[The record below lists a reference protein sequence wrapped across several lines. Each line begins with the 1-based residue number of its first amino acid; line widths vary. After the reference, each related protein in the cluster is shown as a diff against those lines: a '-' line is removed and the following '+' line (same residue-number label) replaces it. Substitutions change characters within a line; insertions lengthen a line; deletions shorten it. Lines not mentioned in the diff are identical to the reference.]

1 MTTPTE
7 TPSRGGR
14 PAAASPDD
22 VLAAAR
28 RAFNAGQRVDVRAI
42 AETLGVSRTSIYRWF
57 GRHDGL
63 MGALIAV
70 EFGHLVDRCEARDA
84 VGADRIRAT
93 VLATCATFARHT
105 GFTAYVS
112 ERQLDALRVI
122 TARDGQVQPVVVA
135 RLRAMIERAV
145 DEDGFRPRLEPE
157 LLAYT
162 LTRLI
167 DGFVYTAYDDASVAL
182 NTDMTQ
188 LDAVLKALL

>member
-1 MTTPTE
+1 MTRSE

-28 RAFNAGQRVDVRAI
+28 RAFTAGHRVDVRAI
-42 AETLGVSRTSIYRWF
+42 AESLGVSRTSIYRWF
-57 GRHDGL
+57 GKHDGL
-63 MGALIAV
+63 MGAVLAA
-70 EFGHLVDRCEARDA
+70 EFRQLVDRCEARDA
-84 VGADRIRAT
+84 LGGERIRLT

-105 GFTAYVS
+105 GFTTYVG

-122 TARDGQVQPVVVA
+122 TARDGQVQPAAVA
-135 RLRAMIERAV
+135 RLRGMIERAV
-145 DEDGFRPRLEPE
+145 AEDGYQPRLEPE

-182 NTDMTQ
+182 NTDMSQ
-188 LDAVLKALL
+188 LDTVLRALL